1 MEMVNMYLCQ
11 LIEVFFG
18 VFDEF
23 SAQEENIMVK
33 KKSKVHDR
41 LDDHLR
47 GK

>member
-1 MEMVNMYLCQ
+1 M
-11 LIEVFFG
+11 EVFFS

-23 SAQEENIMVK
+23 SAQEEKITIK

-41 LDDHLR
+41 LNDHLR